1 MANFTRQDAE
11 NGDVTYLLQ
20 ATFPDDAPEIF
31 TLAAEA
37 DGWRAKITDANGV
50 EINNPESPAERV
62 LVMAIR
68 QVLNSALQVYAR
80 KEADVAQMAAIA
92 RFQGIQQKWQSFANE
107 G

>member
-1 MANFTRQDAE
+1 MLPIYCKQRSQTMRPKFSPW
-11 NGDVTYLLQ
+11 L
-20 ATFPDDAPEIF
+20 P
-31 TLAAEA
+31 
-37 DGWRAKITDANGV
+37 KITDANGV

-92 RFQGIQQKWQSFANE
+92 RFQGIQQKWESFVNE